1 MDFSLL
7 LPLFL
12 LVLFIPILLSGR
24 KQRRQLQE
32 MQEMQ
37 RALEEGDVVVT
48 TSGLRGVVTD
58 ASFEETVDLEIA
70 DGVVTTW
77 VRAAVREK
85 VAVDDAA
92 LVDDAPAAAGSSTA
106 NGSTA
111 ATGSTGS
118 SAATT
123 TEGTVDATPSLTK
136 DDPKA

>member
-92 LVDDAPAAAGSSTA
+92 VVDDAPAAAGSSTA

-111 ATGSTGS
+111 ATGS

-123 TEGTVDATPSLTK
+123 TEGTVDATPSLIK

>member
-32 MQEMQ
+32 MQDMQ

-58 ASFEETVDLEIA
+58 ASFEDTVDLEIA

-85 VAVDDAA
+85 VAVDDATV
-92 LVDDAPAAAGSSTA
+92 VDDAPAAGGSSAA

-111 ATGSTGS
+111 ATGST
-118 SAATT
+118 ATTTTTT

>member
-1 MDFSLL
+1 
-7 LPLFL
+7 
-12 LVLFIPILLSGR
+12 
-24 KQRRQLQE
+24 
-32 MQEMQ
+32 MQ

-58 ASFEETVDLEIA
+58 ASFEDTVDLEIA

-92 LVDDAPAAAGSSTA
+92 LVDDAPGPGGSTAATGSTAA

-111 ATGSTGS
+111 ATGST
-118 SAATT
+118 ATT